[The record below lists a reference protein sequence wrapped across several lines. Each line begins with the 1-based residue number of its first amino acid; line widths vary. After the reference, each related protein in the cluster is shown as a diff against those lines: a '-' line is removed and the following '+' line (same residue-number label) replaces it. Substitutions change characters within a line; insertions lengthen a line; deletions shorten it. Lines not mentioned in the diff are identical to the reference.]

1 MNQFQ
6 NQYKVNNLLEGLRRA
21 DLKNVIHNIFSID
34 QYQSK
39 MGDDKNTIVLSFRAD
54 DKEPAIDLM
63 EFIEKGY
70 SFVLD
75 ADISSGEERDG
86 KYSIFVELDRTENAP
101 SQVKELLNGI
111 SQLCDC
117 KNWRF
122 RWYKDKI
129 GHEFDEEIFANT
141 VPLTPEDYELR
152 IKGTKEE
159 NITDFFDQS
168 AFESIKLDNDQN
180 ISFTKSFSGPIT
192 AKLIAIGEYN
202 ILKNVL
208 QGGLQL
214 DESSRSQVSF
224 LNKFLGNYDI
234 NKIEN
239 HFLIRNGNKAIIL
252 AKNNW

>member
-1 MNQFQ
+1 MNQYQ
-6 NQYKVNNLLEGLRRA
+6 NQFKDSNLLEGLRRF
-21 DLKNVIHNIFSID
+21 DLKNVIDNLFSID

-39 MGDDKNTIVLSFRAD
+39 MGDDKNTIVLSFRAV

-86 KYSIFVELDRTENAP
+86 KYSIFVEIERTVHAP
-101 SQVKELLNGI
+101 SQIKELLNGM

-117 KNWRF
+117 THWRF
-122 RWYKDKI
+122 RWYKDTS
-129 GHEFDEEIFANT
+129 GHDFDEEIFAKT
-141 VPLTPEDYELR
+141 VPLTPEKYEAKL
-152 IKGTKEE
+152 KSTEKNE
-159 NITDFFDQS
+159 ITDFFDQS
-168 AFESIKLDNDQN
+168 ALESIQLDNNRN

-192 AKLIAIGEYN
+192 AKFIAIGEYN
-202 ILKNVL
+202 ILKNAL
-208 QGGLQL
+208 RGGLQL
-214 DESSRSQVSF
+214 DEASRSQVSF

-239 HFLIRNGNKAIIL
+239 HFLLRNGDKAIIL